1 MLFPHHHLCQSIN
14 SAVSVCTVCFYL
26 EASLVLSVSVLF
38 SLHFS
43 VITVAVKWCQRTDS
57 SCQTPKQTGM
67 SRSTETINN
76 REAEINTVPQ
86 WPRLRKPE
94 CLQPCWAFVMWCG
107 TDVSALSLPV
117 HITAYQ
123 HPSRW
128 YKSTMCNLSI
138 DVQIYVTHCS
148 CSPQLKVETS
158 SFFTFYTLMW
168 SFINELQ
175 GIINNKDINTLL
187 NMTTKATMN

>member
-1 MLFPHHHLCQSIN
+1 MLIGFISNQCIFKILFCLLDTYLQHLKSVQVLCPHHHLCQSIN

-67 SRSTETINN
+67 SRSIETINN
-76 REAEINTVPQ
+76 REAEINTAPQ
-86 WPRLRKPE
+86 WPHLRKPE
-94 CLQPCWAFVMWCG
+94 CLQPCRAFVMWCG

-123 HPSRW
+123 HPPRDTSL
-128 YKSTMCNLSI
+128 CLH
-138 DVQIYVTHCS
+138 VQFVYRCS
-148 CSPQLKVETS
+148 DLC
-158 SFFTFYTLMW
+158 
-168 SFINELQ
+168 
-175 GIINNKDINTLL
+175 NTL
-187 NMTTKATMN
+187 